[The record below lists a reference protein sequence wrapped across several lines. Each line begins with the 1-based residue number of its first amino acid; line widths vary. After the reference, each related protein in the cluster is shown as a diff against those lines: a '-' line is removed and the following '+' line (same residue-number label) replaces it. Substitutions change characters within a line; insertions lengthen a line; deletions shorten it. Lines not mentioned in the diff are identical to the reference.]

1 MSAVWWLEVSSI
13 ILLTIVNHA
22 TLFFK
27 DKISEKD
34 GFMIWTG
41 VLKTLKY
48 SHLDLCEGVE
58 AASEFSRSMQFFA
71 IIWRKKIAQ
80 CFAQVCFRINCFS
93 CTKTEF

>member
-48 SHLDLCEGVE
+48 SHLELCEGVE
-58 AASEFSRSMQFFA
+58 AASEISCSMQFFS
-71 IIWRKKIAQ
+71 IIWKKISTV
-80 CFAQVCFRINCFS
+80 FLTSMFS
-93 CTKTEF
+93 HELFFMHKD